1 VARAVASGKSNRDI
15 ATELYISVKTVE
27 FHVNQILMRLDADS
41 RAEVAT
47 ALAASRHPD
56 GR

>member
-1 VARAVASGKSNRDI
+1 VAGGKTNRDI

-27 FHVNQILMRLDADS
+27 FHVNQILMRLGVDP

-47 ALAASRHPD
+47 ALATSRHPD
-56 GR
+56 GL